1 MTMLLTLCAG
11 SLRSRLNPGGAGN
24 DVAKTRKGG
33 KTAPVAGA
41 GDAPMT
47 MFDVP
52 AFVVKNLQLHG
63 LNIPASM
70 LAKWTLEDL
79 DRLRDAADK
88 AACPVLVLIED
99 TPQPLASPDD
109 AKREAAAARV
119 QRLAVAANRL
129 GCNSIALNID
139 AKEDAESFDI
149 AADQIREM
157 LPGIERLELNVL
169 IAPHPGLTATTERL
183 TSLIKRIGGFRI
195 GSLPSFGA
203 AAESNAGNPIEGLRK
218 LAPYAGAIHAT
229 IEGFNK
235 KGAHKSWD
243 LEACVSAVRSVGFL
257 NTLAIDYVGE
267 ADPIANIEK
276 ARDLLQAAIDKE
288 SA

>member
-1 MTMLLTLCAG
+1 MLLTLCAG
-11 SLRSRLNPGGAGN
+11 SLRSRLNLGGGKDHGMGAGQ
-24 DVAKTRKGG
+24 KG
-33 KTAPVAGA
+33 A
-41 GDAPMT
+41 MT
-47 MFDVP
+47 DGMSMFEVP
-52 AFVVKNLQLHG
+52 AYVVKTLQLHG

-70 LAKWTLEDL
+70 LAKWKPEDL

-99 TPQPLASPDD
+99 TPQPLASSDD
-109 AKREAAAARV
+109 AKREIAAARV
-119 QRLAVAANRL
+119 LTVAKAAHRL
-129 GCNSIALNID
+129 GCNAIALKID
-139 AKEDAESFDI
+139 ARDDAESFDL
-149 AADQIREM
+149 AADQIREL

-169 IAPHPGLTATTERL
+169 ITPHAGLTSTTERL

-203 AAESNAGNPIEGLRK
+203 AADAGGGNPVEGLRK

-243 LEACVSAVRSVGFL
+243 LAECVSAVRSVGFL
-257 NTLAIDYVGE
+257 NTLAIDYTGD
-267 ADPIANIEK
+267 ADPIPNIEK
-276 ARDLLQAAIDKE
+276 ARDLLQAAIDKQ